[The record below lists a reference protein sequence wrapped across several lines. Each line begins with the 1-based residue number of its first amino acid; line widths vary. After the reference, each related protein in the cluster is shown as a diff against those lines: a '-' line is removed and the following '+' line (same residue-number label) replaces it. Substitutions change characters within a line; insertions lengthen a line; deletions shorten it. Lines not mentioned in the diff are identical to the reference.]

1 MCSLPL
7 IILSRRETR
16 FIVDTFQLSRKSH
29 KTYTVKTGEESPP
42 TDVNAKRDDS
52 AAPTDN
58 LHDIMGSIFC
68 SFVQIS
74 WLRRRMLQRGR

>member
-1 MCSLPL
+1 MCLLPL

-29 KTYTVKTGEESPP
+29 TVKTGEESPP